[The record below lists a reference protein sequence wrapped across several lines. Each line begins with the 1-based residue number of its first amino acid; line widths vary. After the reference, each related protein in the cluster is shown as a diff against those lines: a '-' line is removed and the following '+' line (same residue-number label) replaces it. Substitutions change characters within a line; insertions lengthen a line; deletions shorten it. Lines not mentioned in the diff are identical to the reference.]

1 MWVAVGP
8 CVYLARHMLIKAPVP
23 DSNAVRLVSRV
34 PDVVLCENE
43 VPHEAVRDS
52 DVELWR
58 HVSKCLEFV
67 AAQPVR

>member
-1 MWVAVGP
+1 VGIEEKAVARGHAWWQSLEKCGWQWGP

-43 VPHEAVRDS
+43 VPHEAV
-52 DVELWR
+52 
-58 HVSKCLEFV
+58 
-67 AAQPVR
+67 